1 MEPDNRMGAE
11 LLKKWF
17 GQDSCET
24 VEQSVKEN
32 LEGL

>member
-1 MEPDNRMGAE
+1 MAPDHKMGAE

-17 GQDSCET
+17 GQEGYET